1 MLEIDAGYVQV
12 KEEMVNLGAAYLGIG
27 QIDKAIDVFMVVLD
41 HDSEFTKAE
50 QKLAEL
56 GAFLKKLDQQEKAIY
71 ML

>member
-1 MLEIDAGYVQV
+1 VLEIDAGYVQV

-41 HDSEFTKAE
+41 HDSEFAKAE

-56 GAFLKKLDQQEKAIY
+56 GALLKKSD
-71 ML
+71 